1 MLRWFSRIFKKSVP
15 GGMSVMPKKALVTG
29 AATGIGRAI
38 ALMLAKQGYDL
49 VVHYRNSAE
58 SAQTVCNEAAALG
71 VRAVALSA
79 DITQPTAAQDLV
91 NQAADTLDGLSVL
104 VNNVGNFVQSP
115 ASDTTVEQWQ
125 EVMDSNLNATF
136 YTTRAAIS
144 HLKAAGA
151 GRIVSIGA
159 AGAQHMNAVNNNT
172 AYLIAKHGTI
182 LYTQALA
189 QELITDGI
197 TANVVAPGVAE
208 NSFEYD
214 PDWEGELPQLP
225 AGRPAS
231 MADITRA
238 VWFFINPA
246 ADYVTGQV
254 LEVAGAW
261 SPQNEH
267 G

>member
-1 MLRWFSRIFKKSVP
+1 MMSRLFKSAPDDTP
-15 GGMSVMPKKALVTG
+15 GTPKQALVTG
-29 AATGIGRAI
+29 AAVGIGRAL
-38 ALMLAKQGYDL
+38 ALALAEQGYDL

-58 SAQTVCNEAAALG
+58 SAQTVCDQAAAFG

-91 NQAADTLDGLSVL
+91 DQAADTLGGLSVL
-104 VNNVGNFVQSP
+104 INNVGNFVHSR

-125 EVMDSNLNATF
+125 EVMNSNLNATF

-144 HLKAAGA
+144 HLQAAGA
-151 GRIVSIGA
+151 GRIINIGA
-159 AGAQHMNAVNNNT
+159 ASAQHLRPGGDNA
-172 AYLIAKHGTI
+172 AYIIAKHGVI
-182 LYTQALA
+182 IYTRSLA
-189 QELITDGI
+189 QELIADGI
-197 TANVVAPGVAE
+197 TVNVVAPGIAE

-214 PDWEGELPQLP
+214 PDWQGELPQLP

-238 VWFFINPA
+238 VRFLTDPE
-246 ADYVTGQV
+246 ADYITGQV

-261 SPQNEH
+261 NL
-267 G
+267 